1 MKDNNWWIVLEK
13 TIDERGGRVEH
24 AFDVKHT
31 ERLKST
37 ETENDEIDTNM
48 KRDNLSENRA
58 LIDLDVSWLSIV

>member
-13 TIDERGGRVEH
+13 TIDEHDGRVEH
-24 AFDVKHT
+24 AHDEKHT
-31 ERLKST
+31 ERLKT
-37 ETENDEIDTNM
+37 AETENDEIDTNM